1 MNNQTLDSKVC
12 RNLQLPLAIMVVF
25 LHSFGLPSDV
35 DIAGID
41 YTSLTGL
48 DFYNLIRVI
57 CSRLLS
63 NCAVPAF
70 FIISGYYFFYDINSL
85 GNNHK
90 SYFIGKWRKRLYS
103 LLIPYLVWNTIY
115 ILYTF
120 FIRIAGVI
128 IKGKS
133 LSSIYDWISEYGN
146 FFLCIGTVHR
156 GQLPFPIYLAVTKD
170 SHLLSS
176 FLCGLFVT

>member
-1 MNNQTLDSKVC
+1 M
-12 RNLQLPLAIMVVF
+12 
-25 LHSFGLPSDV
+25 HSFGLPSDV

-70 FIISGYYFFYDINSL
+70 YHFWLLFLLWHNSL

-120 FIRIAGVI
+120 FYKNSRRNHQRKIFVI
-128 IKGKS
+128 NLWLDIWVRKF
-133 LSSIYDWISEYGN
+133 

-176 FLCGLFVT
+176 FLCGLFVTW

>member
-70 FIISGYYFFYDINSL
+70 LSFLVIISSMTLTLWEITINHISSVN
-85 GNNHK
+85 GE
-90 SYFIGKWRKRLYS
+90 SG
-103 LLIPYLVWNTIY
+103 
-115 ILYTF
+115 
-120 FIRIAGVI
+120 FIR
-128 IKGKS
+128 
-133 LSSIYDWISEYGN
+133 
-146 FFLCIGTVHR
+146 
-156 GQLPFPIYLAVTKD
+156 YLF
-170 SHLLSS
+170 HI
-176 FLCGLFVT
+176 

>member
-57 CSRLLS
+57 CSRLRS

-115 ILYTF
+115 IITF
-120 FIRIAGVI
+120 
-128 IKGKS
+128 
-133 LSSIYDWISEYGN
+133 
-146 FFLCIGTVHR
+146 
-156 GQLPFPIYLAVTKD
+156 
-170 SHLLSS
+170 
-176 FLCGLFVT
+176 

>member
-63 NCAVPAF
+63 NTLWE
-70 FIISGYYFFYDINSL
+70 ITINHISSVNGES
-85 GNNHK
+85 G
-90 SYFIGKWRKRLYS
+90 
-103 LLIPYLVWNTIY
+103 
-115 ILYTF
+115 
-120 FIRIAGVI
+120 FIR
-128 IKGKS
+128 
-133 LSSIYDWISEYGN
+133 
-146 FFLCIGTVHR
+146 
-156 GQLPFPIYLAVTKD
+156 YLF
-170 SHLLSS
+170 HI
-176 FLCGLFVT
+176 